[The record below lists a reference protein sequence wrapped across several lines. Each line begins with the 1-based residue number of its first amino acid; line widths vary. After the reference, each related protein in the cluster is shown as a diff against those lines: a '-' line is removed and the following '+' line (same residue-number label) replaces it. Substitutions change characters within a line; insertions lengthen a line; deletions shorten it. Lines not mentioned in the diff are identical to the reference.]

1 MQLGQLKRREF
12 VTLLAGAAIA
22 APLPTRA
29 QQAPLP
35 VVGFLNTQSADVFAH
50 LVAGFRQGL
59 GEAGYVENRN
69 VAIEYRWAENQ
80 YDRLPAL
87 VDDLVRRRVSVI
99 AATGGGVAALAARS
113 ATTTIPIVF
122 VLGDLDP
129 VRAGLV
135 TSLNRP
141 SGNIT
146 GLSFL
151 VSALVAKR
159 LELLKEL
166 IPKTIAIGM
175 LLSPD
180 SPDAERQSMDA
191 QEAAHALGQQIH
203 VLKANNDAEIEAAF
217 ASFAARGVGALV
229 IGADP
234 FVTSRRHQVIALAAR
249 YGLPTIYPVRDIAE
263 AGGLMSYG
271 SNIVDMYRQA
281 GIYTGSILKGT
292 KPADLPVLQPTKFE
306 LVINLKTA
314 KALGI
319 EVPAKLLVF
328 ADEVV
333 Q

>member
-22 APLPTRA
+22 SPLPTRA
-29 QQAPLP
+29 QQTPP
-35 VVGFLNTQSADVFAH
+35 VVGFLNTQSLDVFGQLA
-50 LVAGFRQGL
+50 AGFRQGL

-69 VAIEYRWAENQ
+69 VAVEYRWAENQ
-80 YDRLPAL
+80 YERLPAL
-87 VDDLVRRRVSVI
+87 VDDLVRRQVAVI
-99 AATGGGVAALAARS
+99 AATGGGVAALAAKS

-151 VSALVAKR
+151 VSALGAKR

-166 IPKTIAIGM
+166 VPKATAIGM
-175 LLSPD
+175 LLSPN
-180 SPDAERQSMDA
+180 SPDAEGQSRDV
-191 QEAAHALGQQIH
+191 QEAARALGQQLHI
-203 VLKANNDAEIEAAF
+203 LKANSDGEIEAAF
-217 ASFAARGVGALV
+217 ASFIERGVGGLV
-229 IGADP
+229 IAADP
-234 FVTSRRHQVIALAAR
+234 FITSRRVQVTALAAR
-249 YGLPTIYPVRDIAE
+249 YGLPTIYPIRDIAE

-271 SNIVDMYRQA
+271 SNVVDAYRQA
-281 GIYTGSILKGT
+281 GIYAGSILKGT

-328 ADEVV
+328 ADEVI

>member
-22 APLPTRA
+22 SPLQTLA
-29 QQAPLP
+29 QQAALP
-35 VVGFLNTQSADVFAH
+35 VIGFLNTQSPGVFAH

-59 GEAGYVENRN
+59 GEAGYFENRN

-80 YDRLPAL
+80 YDRLPGL
-87 VDDLVRRRVSVI
+87 VDDLVHHPVAVI
-99 AATGGGVAALAARS
+99 AATGGGVAALAAKA
-113 ATTTIPIVF
+113 ATATIPMVF

-151 VSALVAKR
+151 VSALIAKR

-166 IPKTIAIGM
+166 VPNATSIGM

-180 SPDAERQSMDA
+180 SPDAEAQSKDVQDA
-191 QEAAHALGQQIH
+191 ARALGQQIH
-203 VLKANNDAEIEAAF
+203 VLEANSDAEIEAAF
-217 ASFAARGVGALV
+217 ATFIARGVGALV

-234 FVTSRRHQVIALAAR
+234 FVTSRRHEVIALAAR

-271 SNIVDMYRQA
+271 SNIVDTYRQA

-306 LVINLKTA
+306 LVINLRTA

-328 ADEVV
+328 ADEVI